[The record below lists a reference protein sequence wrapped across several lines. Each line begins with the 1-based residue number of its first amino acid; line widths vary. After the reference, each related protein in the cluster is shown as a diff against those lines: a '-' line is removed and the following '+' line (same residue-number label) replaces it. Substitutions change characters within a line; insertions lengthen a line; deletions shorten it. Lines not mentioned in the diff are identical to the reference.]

1 MTQVELPIRTR
12 SQNVSAPGSSIP
24 ARAATLPPGTLAM
37 RPGNVRFYSRRD
49 TSSNDDTSSMT
60 SSTSTES
67 TDTASSLETDPT
79 TAPSTTT
86 SPSQSAQGQGQEQ
99 ASSPTL
105 EETRSNALN
114 TLAMCRT
121 VIVTLEITR
130 MYKSRLGF
138 SWWLAFWEKIYD
150 RTLAHALGARVTT
163 ALNKINLL
171 FRSVSSDL
179 KRMTAKMEKAVRRAK
194 SSPEILKYLE
204 YMENEVGVRR
214 RNRRDKASSILN
226 RMRAGIENIPVKV
239 TDELFDDMKRGI
251 FALDVFCDY
260 HPGDPEAE
268 ARDRLGP
275 RRLEEN
281 REEARESA
289 FGYTT
294 WEEDEVGGERS
305 LGDGFEGID
314 TLSGGWVSETS
325 SEGFTVVPS
334 GSRSTS
340 TGTPATT
347 VWGERSDDGS
357 AMSACWSSR
366 ESCAS
371 ECW

>member
-1 MTQVELPIRTR
+1 
-12 SQNVSAPGSSIP
+12 
-24 ARAATLPPGTLAM
+24 M
-37 RPGNVRFYSRRD
+37 RPGNVRFYSGRD
-49 TSSNDDTSSMT
+49 TSSNDETSSMT

-67 TDTASSLETDPT
+67 ADTVSSLETDPT
-79 TAPSTTT
+79 TAPSTTA
-86 SPSQSAQGQGQEQ
+86 SPSQLAQEQ
-99 ASSPTL
+99 EQESGPTL
-105 EETRSNALN
+105 EDTRSNALN

-121 VIVTLEITR
+121 VIITLEITR

-150 RTLAHALGARVTT
+150 RALARALGARVTT
-163 ALNKINLL
+163 ALNKINVL

-179 KRMTAKMEKAVRRAK
+179 KRITAKMEKAVLRAK
-194 SSPEILKYLE
+194 SSVDILKYLE

-214 RNRRDKASSILN
+214 RNRRDKACSILN
-226 RMRAGIENIPVKV
+226 RMRAGIETIPVKV
-239 TDELFDDMKRGI
+239 TDELFDDMKRGV

-281 REEARESA
+281 REEARQSE
-289 FGYTT
+289 FGYTI
-294 WEEDEVGGERS
+294 WEGDEAGEGS
-305 LGDGFEGID
+305 LDGFEGID
-314 TLSGGWVSETS
+314 TLSGGLVSETS

-334 GSRSTS
+334 GSRSTA
-340 TGTPATT
+340 GTT
-347 VWGERSDDGS
+347 VWGERSEDGS
-357 AMSACWSSR
+357 SVSVCWSSR